1 MLHRTL
7 TPEQLFFRMLK
18 DVDRLSWTTF
28 IQQGFIFIRWIVF
41 LHFRRCCSECW
52 RITVVWSMNH
62 FNCAWIKHSSSH
74 LYFTYWYKRLSSI
87 INIIDRLLALEII
100 SWLLRFVLLWRVK
113 HPVSVHGGGLTAAAV
128 WFRQERGKNKHLPLI
143 NITAR
148 CEQQRLCVA
157 FGYGRSLS
165 SMNKP
170 YQLFIQ
176 DFVFK
181 ACAKN
186 PHRS

>member
-1 MLHRTL
+1 MDCFLTLQKMLQWML
-7 TPEQLFFRMLK
+7 TYHSCLIDESLQLCLNQ
-18 DVDRLSWTTF
+18 TF
-28 IQQGFIFIRWIVF
+28 K
-41 LHFRRCCSECW
+41 
-52 RITVVWSMNH
+52 T
-62 FNCAWIKHSSSH
+62 WIKSQRCPLVVASSH